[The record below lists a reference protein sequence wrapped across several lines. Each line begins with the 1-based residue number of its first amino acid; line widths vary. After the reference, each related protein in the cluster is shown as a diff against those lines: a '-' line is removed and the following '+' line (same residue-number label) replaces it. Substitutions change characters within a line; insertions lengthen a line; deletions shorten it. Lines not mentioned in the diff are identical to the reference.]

1 MEWAR
6 TNKNRGL
13 LAAWPQFGGPAG
25 LFLANL
31 PVPFFSWVFGD
42 QFLVWRCRIPFLLS
56 IVIVGIGL

>member
-31 PVPFFSWVFGD
+31 PPRRMRKRGAFRAPFA
-42 QFLVWRCRIPFLLS
+42 
-56 IVIVGIGL
+56 

>member
-31 PVPFFSWVFGD
+31 AVLFFSWFPVTSSWFGD
-42 QFLVWRCRIPFLLS
+42 
-56 IVIVGIGL
+56 IGFRSFSA